1 MTMTVVVVVVLLLPL
16 LLFLLLMWMLP
27 MVRRM
32 FHYCPDADVAV
43 VAVCGQYCCVAV
55 VAVAAAA
62 VAAVAVCHQHGCNRD
77 YHKKTTNNV
86 SGCLSSMSIPVS

>member
-1 MTMTVVVVVVLLLPL
+1 
-16 LLFLLLMWMLP
+16 

-43 VAVCGQYCCVAV
+43 AVVAAAVCGQYCCVAV
-55 VAVAAAA
+55 VAVAAAVA
-62 VAAVAVCHQHGCNRD
+62 AAVAVCHQHGCNRD